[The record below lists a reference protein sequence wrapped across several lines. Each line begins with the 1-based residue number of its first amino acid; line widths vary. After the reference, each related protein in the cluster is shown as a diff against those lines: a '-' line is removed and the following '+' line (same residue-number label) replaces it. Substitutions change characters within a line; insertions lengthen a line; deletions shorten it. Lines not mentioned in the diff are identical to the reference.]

1 MPVQVLV
8 VDDSDFMRKSI
19 ARMIESDPELRVVG
33 FARDGLEGVEQVK
46 KLKPDVVTLDVE
58 MPRLDGL
65 SALRRIMDE
74 CPTKVIMCST
84 MTSKG
89 SKEAIEALRIGAV
102 DFVTKDASHISLK
115 IEQVLKEDLLR
126 KIKAVAQ
133 GAGGAERSSAPAV
146 STAPPPSA
154 LRKLGRPDLVVIGSS
169 TGGPPVLETLIQALP
184 ATLQQPVVVAQHMPP
199 VFTESLATR
208 LDELCPATVRHADRS
223 CPLESGVVHIVVGG
237 RHGRVV
243 ASAGG
248 RLGLEISDEP
258 VEALFKPS
266 VNELFASAARAVG
279 ERALAIICTGMGD
292 DGLLGARELARAGAP
307 ILAQDEAS
315 CVVYGMPRGVVEE
328 KLALA
333 AMPPDLLAATLNR
346 ALSGAGARARLA
358 G

>member
-1 MPVQVLV
+1 MSIRVLI

-19 ARMIESDPELRVVG
+19 ARMIESDPSLTVVG
-33 FARDGLEGVEQVK
+33 FAKDGLEAVDQVK

-74 CPTKVIMCST
+74 CPTKVVMCST

-115 IEQVLKEDLLR
+115 IEEVLKEDLLR

-133 GAGGAERSSAPAV
+133 GRTRAQRPVASGPA
-146 STAPPPSA
+146 APPPSA
-154 LRKLGRPDLVVIGSS
+154 VRKLGRPDLVVIGSS
-169 TGGPPVLETLIQALP
+169 TGGPPVLETLIKALP
-184 ATLQQPVVVAQHMPP
+184 ATLPQPVVVAQHMPP

-208 LDELCPATVRHADRS
+208 LDELCTSPVKHADRS
-223 CPLESGVVHIVVGG
+223 CPLEPGVVHIIVGG
-237 RHGRVV
+237 RHGRIV

-266 VNELFASAARAVG
+266 VNELFSSAARAVG
-279 ERALAIICTGMGD
+279 ERTLAVICTGMGD

-333 AMPPDLLAATLNR
+333 AMPPELLAATLNR
-346 ALSGAGARARLA
+346 ALSGVAAHAKLA